1 MKEIEK
7 AYDIDIRRGQT
18 DTEPKFCAVFLYKN
32 QHQAVPA
39 QAWVTR
45 NALLVGCLTGNEGGL
60 YSLPS
65 AEDLVKSV

>member
-7 AYDIDIRRGQT
+7 ASDIDIRRGQT
-18 DTEPKFCAVFLYKN
+18 DTEPKFSAVFPYRN

-45 NALLVGCLTGNEGGL
+45 NALLVGCLIGNKGGL